1 MSQMLL
7 VFAVAGVEVLNH
19 LVLVLDVLLDALQ
32 VLGDL
37 PVRLLLQPVDRVLLL
52 LRRRQDVLDGVGDDE
67 VFIGF
72 QAHHWLLVRPGDYSL
87 LVRAVI
93 RKVSN

>member
-1 MSQMLL
+1 MVL
-7 VFAVAGVEVLNH
+7 VFAVAGVKVLDH

-52 LRRRQDVLDGVGDDE
+52 LCSRQDVLDGVGDDE

-72 QAHHWLLVRPGDYSL
+72 QAHHRLLVHAGDYGL
-87 LVRAVI
+87 LVRAII
-93 RKVSN
+93 REVSN